1 MALGHGGGGHTAMLG
16 SIIYIESMVPTLT
29 VKTVVNTNVSAFA
42 LLGVVAG
49 VFSAAAYE
57 AVLG

>member
-1 MALGHGGGGHTAMLG
+1 MLG

-29 VKTVVNTNVSAFA
+29 VKTVVCANVSAFA

-49 VFSAAAYE
+49 VLIAAAGE